1 MHAGVIG
8 KFNNYHQGHFKLI
21 KFALS
26 LADKVTVLLCTEDS
40 DPIPVETRMKWMH
53 QDFGNRIRI
62 SVICPSDEGLSN
74 KSESDREVSKQW
86 AAYIDDNYPEI
97 DAFVGSE
104 QYINYCAE
112 YGNFDGI
119 IYDEAREITPCS
131 STSVRENDSHEFYSP
146 SAQQDRVTRIAFI
159 GPESCG
165 KSWNAAS
172 IAAANGY
179 ELVLEAA
186 RDIMSD
192 NHYTEHDVLEFAIAQ
207 TARIEATGKESDTV
221 IVDSSAITSA
231 VYSQFQFNETPTLLK
246 ALAAFE
252 SIDAYVL
259 FRPNC
264 EFVQDGTR
272 TQSQGE
278 RELWF
283 EIARELL
290 IKTGKPF
297 MTVQKGQN
305 WEERLHETVCHISLL
320 KEKVKCS

>member
-62 SVICPSDEGLSN
+62 SVICPSDENLSN

-86 AAYIDDNYPEI
+86 AAFIDERYPEI

-146 SAQQDRVTRIAFI
+146 SAQQDRVRRIAFI

-231 VYSQFQFNETPTLLK
+231 VYSQFQFNQSSVLLN

-252 SIDAYVL
+252 NIDAYVL

-272 TQSQGE
+272 TQTQEDRE
-278 RELWF
+278 RWF
-283 EIARELL
+283 ELAKSMLL
-290 IKTGKPF
+290 RLNKPF
-297 MTVQKGQN
+297 LIVQKGN
-305 WEERLHETVCHISLL
+305 DWEERLHETASHVSLL
-320 KEKVKCS
+320 RDKVKWV